1 MGRLLLFLCV
11 FCQRNLRSPSRNP
24 SLSDGAPRQTEHA
37 YDTYKMKEGQQPDPD
52 REAAIDWIHD
62 QMETYGLTVED
73 LRALGCFDAP
83 PKPAAP
89 VYMNANGQVWD
100 GTGPMP
106 DWLQRAVNAG
116 QSIEHFRVN

>member
-1 MGRLLLFLCV
+1 
-11 FCQRNLRSPSRNP
+11 
-24 SLSDGAPRQTEHA
+24 
-37 YDTYKMKEGQQPDPD
+37 MKEGQQPDPD
-52 REAAIDWIHD
+52 REAAIDWIQE

-73 LRALGCFDAP
+73 LQALGCFTPP

-89 VYMNANGQVWD
+89 VYMNAAGQVWD
-100 GTGPMP
+100 GTGTMP

>member
-1 MGRLLLFLCV
+1 
-11 FCQRNLRSPSRNP
+11 
-24 SLSDGAPRQTEHA
+24 
-37 YDTYKMKEGQQPDPD
+37 MKEGQQPDPG
-52 REAAIDWIHD
+52 REAAIDWIQE

-89 VYMNANGQVWD
+89 VYMNAAGQVWD
-100 GTGPMP
+100 GTGEMP
-106 DWLQRAVNAG
+106 DWLKRAVNAG